1 MFEFAWPLVLALV
14 EFCFK
19 VHIHLWLLFHWLH
32 VACQGVSNASVESIY
47 VCCGI
52 HLCSA
57 YTIESSFELKIVHRK
72 WIMRSMSHRVWL
84 RQALDLLVCWNDV
97 IFHTNCSDC
106 RKRCCNLSGFIEN
119 PVGQCLPSGRKCSHV
134 GPNFVPGVACGDVPD
149 GLEVCD

>member
-52 HLCSA
+52 HLCYA
-57 YTIESSFELKIVHRK
+57 YTIESPFELKIVRR
-72 WIMRSMSHRVWL
+72 IMNGEIYVTSCLAPSS
-84 RQALDLLVCWNDV
+84 
-97 IFHTNCSDC
+97 F
-106 RKRCCNLSGFIEN
+106 GF
-119 PVGQCLPSGRKCSHV
+119 
-134 GPNFVPGVACGDVPD
+134 ACV
-149 GLEVCD
+149 LE

>member
-32 VACQGVSNASVESIY
+32 VACQGVPNASVESIY

-57 YTIESSFELKIVHRK
+57 YTIESSFELKIVHR
-72 WIMRSMSHRVWL
+72 IMNGEIYVTSCLAPSS
-84 RQALDLLVCWNDV
+84 
-97 IFHTNCSDC
+97 F
-106 RKRCCNLSGFIEN
+106 GF
-119 PVGQCLPSGRKCSHV
+119 
-134 GPNFVPGVACGDVPD
+134 ACV
-149 GLEVCD
+149 LE

>member
-32 VACQGVSNASVESIY
+32 VACQGVSNAFVESIY

-57 YTIESSFELKIVHRK
+57 YTIESSFELKIVHR
-72 WIMRSMSHRVWL
+72 IMNGEIYVTSCLAPSS
-84 RQALDLLVCWNDV
+84 
-97 IFHTNCSDC
+97 F
-106 RKRCCNLSGFIEN
+106 GF
-119 PVGQCLPSGRKCSHV
+119 
-134 GPNFVPGVACGDVPD
+134 ACV
-149 GLEVCD
+149 LE